1 MTICVFC
8 PVLQYCFEDE
18 IFGGLLES
26 SWKCLNFFSNSA
38 EGKAEEVLS
47 ENEVEEQE
55 MQEILA
61 KANEEELKQLKR

>member
-1 MTICVFC
+1 MFS
-8 PVLQYCFEDE
+8 VLCFSTALRMR
-18 IFGGLLES
+18 FLGGLLES

-38 EGKAEEVLS
+38 EGKAEEELS